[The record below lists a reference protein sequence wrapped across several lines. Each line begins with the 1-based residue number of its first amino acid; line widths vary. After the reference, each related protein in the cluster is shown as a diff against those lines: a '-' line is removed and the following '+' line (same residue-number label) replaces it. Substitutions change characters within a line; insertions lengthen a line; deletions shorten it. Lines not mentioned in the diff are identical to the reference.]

1 MKGKGPHYPQY
12 SYDIIRKHS
21 LMISSD
27 IKEYN
32 KVGDT
37 KTPSLHSIPFN
48 FKVKNGDIM
57 STGQYMNHKSFT
69 IIQFQKLLRKSSH
82 SIKTELRDSTA
93 EKLFLCPWELH
104 ELFSCLARFRIII
117 FALYFI
123 RKNCSKFS

>member
-1 MKGKGPHYPQY
+1 MMKEKGPHYPQY

-57 STGQYMNHKSFT
+57 STGQYMNHQSFT
-69 IIQFQKLLRKSSH
+69 IS
-82 SIKTELRDSTA
+82 KTV
-93 EKLFLCPWELH
+93 EK
-104 ELFSCLARFRIII
+104 I
-117 FALYFI
+117 FPQH
-123 RKNCSKFS
+123 KNRTKGYYS